1 MTDLSD
7 VHSPNGAASAE
18 KVRLEYYSWLA
29 KELAGDERGKTV
41 ELALT
46 GDRTVRSLLERLAR
60 ESNDFERLVYDLAGQ
75 RIREYAAL
83 IVNGRAVEL
92 AGGLDV
98 RLHDGDQL
106 LLLPGFS
113 GG

>member
-1 MTDLSD
+1 MSMTD
-7 VHSPNGAASAE
+7 HQSPNGSPPSGR
-18 KVRLEYYSWLA
+18 VRLEYYSWLA
-29 KELAGDERGKTV
+29 TELVGGEERGKTLEV
-41 ELALT
+41 PLT
-46 GDRTVRSLLERLAR
+46 EDQTVRSLLERLAR
-60 ESNDFERLVYDLAGQ
+60 ESAAFERLVYDLEGR

-92 AGGLDV
+92 AGGLDS
-98 RLHDGDQL
+98 RLQDGDQL

>member
-1 MTDLSD
+1 MTDLAD
-7 VHSPNGAASAE
+7 GHLPNGAAAAE

-41 ELALT
+41 ELSLS
-46 GDRTVRSLLERLAR
+46 GDHTVRSLLERLAR
-60 ESNDFERLVYDLAGQ
+60 ESGDFERLVYDLAGQ

-83 IVNGRAVEL
+83 IVNGRAIEL
-92 AGGLDV
+92 AGGLEA
-98 RLHDGDQL
+98 RLHDGDHL

>member
-1 MTDLSD
+1 
-7 VHSPNGAASAE
+7 VANQQSPTGSPTSGS
-18 KVRLEYYSWLA
+18 VRLEYYSWLA
-29 KELAGDERGKTV
+29 TELVGGEERGKT
-41 ELALT
+41 LAVPLT

-60 ESNDFERLVYDLAGQ
+60 ESEAFERLVYDLEGR

-83 IVNGRAVEL
+83 IVNGRAIEL
-92 AGGLDV
+92 AGGLDSH
-98 RLHDGDQL
+98 LQDGDQL